1 MTPSERGQAL
11 PSPWAFQHLRLWPWA
26 GQGPCPVS
34 ITQTGSLKHI
44 FSFPNA
50 IKCLPQPTVPTPPRL
65 AGLWEMDELRKQ
77 TKLIVSHSPS
87 IWGIYSG
94 TIWQVI
100 LGGEHTGVAVGV
112 VDGHLHRVSS
122 LVRLYVFKF
131 PSIYLLEEPQ
141 KAFRIFPFRWF
152 SSSLSWELVGFPLG
166 WISIANDGW
175 PAMLYIIR
183 GKPLSRFIERMF
195 LQHREIFLMKNG
207 THYSLKDTDWLIFF
221 INYSVCFQ
229 LFSISSRLCS
239 HFPGLKP
246 MCFMEEVCFY
256 ILIGN
261 IILRFGTLTSPF
273 QHNLPKINGETPPF
287 RLWQGPSSPLLGW
300 PLWGVLVFFGQ
311 ANILNG
317 DFFLTASTHLLH
329 HKIKI
334 D

>member
-1 MTPSERGQAL
+1 MYSNSHPATYLR
-11 PSPWAFQHLRLWPWA
+11 SPKRPFE
-26 GQGPCPVS
+26 
-34 ITQTGSLKHI
+34 
-44 FSFPNA
+44 FFP
-50 IKCLPQPTVPTPPRL
+50 L
-65 AGLWEMDELRKQ
+65 D
-77 TKLIVSHSPS
+77 
-87 IWGIYSG
+87 
-94 TIWQVI
+94 
-100 LGGEHTGVAVGV
+100 
-112 VDGHLHRVSS
+112 
-122 LVRLYVFKF
+122 
-131 PSIYLLEEPQ
+131 
-141 KAFRIFPFRWF
+141 
-152 SSSLSWELVGFPLG
+152 GFPAAFPGNWLG
-166 WISIANDGW
+166 FLWVELALQMMGGLPCYIS
-175 PAMLYIIR
+175 LE

-261 IILRFGTLTSPF
+261 IILHFGTLTSPF
-273 QHNLPKINGETPPF
+273 QHNLPKITGETPPF

-317 DFFLTASTHLLH
+317 DFFLTASTNLLH

>member
-11 PSPWAFQHLRLWPWA
+11 PPPWAFQHLRLWPWA
-26 GQGPCPVS
+26 GRRACPIS
-34 ITQTGSLKHI
+34 ITQAGSLKHV
-44 FSFPNA
+44 FSFPNT

-65 AGLWEMDELRKQ
+65 AGPWETDELSKQ

-94 TIWQVI
+94 TIRRVI
-100 LGGEHTGVAVGV
+100 LGGEHTGVAVGG
-112 VDGHLHRVSS
+112 VDGHLHRVSG
-122 LVRLYVFKF
+122 LVRLCVFKI
-131 PSIYLLEEPQ
+131 PSHLPTWGAPKRPFE
-141 KAFRIFPFRWF
+141 IFP
-152 SSSLSWELVGFPLG
+152 LDGFPAALPGNWLG
-166 WISIANDGW
+166 FLWVELALQMMGGLPCYIS
-175 PAMLYIIR
+175 LE

-229 LFSISSRLCS
+229 LFSISSGLCS

-261 IILRFGTLTSPF
+261 IILCFGTLTSSF
-273 QHNLPKINGETPPF
+273 QHNLPKINGKTPPF

-317 DFFLTASTHLLH
+317 DFFWQLQPISCT
-329 HKIKI
+329 IK
-334 D
+334 